1 MLIALVDAGAL
12 GHSPAVNA
20 GLALLRS
27 TLDSIAAIDESE
39 WQHIQP
45 YLSAR
50 RFPRGS
56 HLQRAGEPSE
66 HAYFV
71 TAGFVREYYSVD
83 RGVERIKDFIR
94 TGRFTVAYSDF
105 IKGRA
110 SQVSIQS
117 LQDTHVLAIS
127 LRQLRELR
135 RTSAPWLAISHG
147 LLEEMY
153 FQKER
158 RELQFLTLGAGER
171 YRMLRDDFP
180 GIEDVVPQYHLASYL
195 GITPVALSRI
205 RGRMRA
211 GGKPAGKR
219 VAKVPVHGEQ

>member
-1 MLIALVDAGAL
+1 MALVAHAVL
-12 GHSPAVNA
+12 GHPPAVDA
-20 GLALLRS
+20 GLALLR
-27 TLDSIAAIDESE
+27 TRLDAIVAIDDGD
-39 WQHIQP
+39 WHHIQP
-45 YLSAR
+45 YLAAR

-56 HLQRAGEPSE
+56 HLLRAGEPSD
-66 HAYFV
+66 HAYFIA
-71 TAGFVREYYSVD
+71 AGFVREYYTLE
-83 RGVERIKDFIR
+83 RGVERIKDFIG
-94 TGRFTVAYSDF
+94 TGRFTAAYSDF

-117 LQDTHVLAIS
+117 LQDTHTFAIS
-127 LRQLRELR
+127 LRQIRELR
-135 RTSAPWLAISHG
+135 RANPRWLAISHG

-171 YRMLRDDFP
+171 YRLLRDDFP

-211 GGKPAGKR
+211 R
-219 VAKVPVHGEQ
+219 

>member
-1 MLIALVDAGAL
+1 MALVAAPAL
-12 GHSPAVNA
+12 GHSSAVDA

-27 TLDSIAAIDESE
+27 TLDAIAAIDDSE

-45 YLSAR
+45 YLTAR

-56 HLQRAGEPSE
+56 HLLRAGEPGD

-71 TAGFVREYYSVD
+71 TAGFVREYYGLD

-94 TGRFTVAYSDF
+94 TGRFTAAYSDF

-127 LRQLRELR
+127 LRHLRELR
-135 RTSAPWLAISHG
+135 RASPRWLAISHG

-158 RELQFLTLGAGER
+158 RELQFLTLSAGER
-171 YRMLRDDFP
+171 YRLLRDDFP
-180 GIEDVVPQYHLASYL
+180 GIEDVVPQYHLAAYL

-211 GGKPAGKR
+211 ARTPGARRPSSSDPR
-219 VAKVPVHGEQ
+219 